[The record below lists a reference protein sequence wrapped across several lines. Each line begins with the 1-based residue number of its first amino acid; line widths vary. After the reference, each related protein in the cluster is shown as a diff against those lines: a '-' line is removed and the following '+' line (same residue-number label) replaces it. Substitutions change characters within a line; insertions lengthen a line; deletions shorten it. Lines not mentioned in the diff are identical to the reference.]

1 MVTTINKGIGWQ
13 FERKQDNVEMLIMLV
28 EITVSLKGELFASG
42 KDISN
47 A

>member
-28 EITVSLKGELFASG
+28 KITVSLRGLFATG
-42 KDISN
+42 DGPV
-47 A
+47 